1 MIRINVLHF
10 SQGINFLRYIFH
22 FCGLTDEGGEGL
34 DKAIADKALDTAYR
48 QYGQA
53 IEKYCRVSLG
63 EAGESAADC
72 TQEAFYVY
80 YKKLLEGESFD
91 NPRAFLYKTAHN
103 FVLKTKEKY
112 FKEARRTKTLDEA
125 EKLSAELYNFISD
138 ETDYDRIKE
147 LLISELREEEQRLYE
162 WRFTERKPLQEIA
175 EQLGT
180 NPAAAANRIAR
191 LRKKII
197 GLIQKGGQ
205 LKDDYR

>member
-1 MIRINVLHF
+1 MKEVRNL
-10 SQGINFLRYIFH
+10 S
-22 FCGLTDEGGEGL
+22 
-34 DKAIADKALDTAYR
+34 KAYADKELDMAYR

-53 IEKYCRVSLG
+53 IEKYCRISLG
-63 EAGESAADC
+63 EASDSAADC

-80 YKKLLEGESFD
+80 YKKLLDSESFD

-112 FKEARRTKTLDEA
+112 FKEARRTKPLDEA
-125 EKLSAELYNFISD
+125 DELSVELYNLISD
-138 ETDYDRIKE
+138 YTDYDRIKE

-162 WRFTERKPLQEIA
+162 WKFTERKPLQEIA
-175 EQLGT
+175 ELLGT

-205 LKDDYR
+205 LNDDYR